1 MEHPLI
7 RKLRYFMDFNDSETS
22 ALQTLSEMQNPFV
35 SGDTL
40 VTTEQETG
48 SGTMLLNRGWA
59 ARYRI
64 LSDGRRQILNFLLP
78 GDFLDPTGFVTQ
90 KADYSVEAVTDGSVS
105 AVNTDALFRLFD
117 NSTRIAAAFWWN
129 SAHEAAIARAHLV
142 AVGRQN
148 AYERIAYL
156 LWELWARL
164 RVIGAA
170 DQHAFQFPG
179 TQTMISDAL
188 GLSNVHTSRTLT
200 RLRAKGLIHIEGR
213 RIEILDVNGLKAIA
227 EVGGTELH
235 LNGAPPGMRRLLGLD
250 SGPRLVS

>member
-1 MEHPLI
+1 MDHPLV
-7 RKLRYFMDFNDSETS
+7 RKLRYFLDFDDSEAQDLQ
-22 ALQTLSEMQNPFV
+22 ALPAMESSFLP
-35 SGDTL
+35 GDSL
-40 VTTEQETG
+40 VAVGQDTG
-48 SGTMLLNRGWA
+48 GGTMLLNRGWA
-59 ARYRI
+59 VRYRL

-90 KADYSVEAVTDGSVS
+90 TADYSVAAVTEGTLSVVEV
-105 AVNTDALFRLFD
+105 AGLCRLFHR
-117 NSTRIAAAFWWN
+117 STRIAAAFWWN

-170 DQHAFQFPG
+170 DQRAFHFPG

-188 GLSNVHTSRTLT
+188 GLSNVHTNRTLA
-200 RLRAKGLIHIEGR
+200 RLRAQGLIHIEGR
-213 RIEILDVNGLKAIA
+213 RIEIRDVGRLKAIA
-227 EVGGTELH
+227 EVGGADLH
-235 LNGAPPGMRRLLGLD
+235 LTGAPPGMQRMLGPCSD
-250 SGPRLVS
+250 PCAIS